1 MRTPEESEGGFTLI
15 ELTIVMVMLLL
26 VSGALFQ
33 MLDSLTRNERIQQA
47 MVTNQERVRLAMIE
61 VGRDVRA
68 ANPLN
73 ELSTTTDYPTM
84 VELSLGPRDS
94 TQTHVR
100 WRLSGTTLVRQVLTA
115 PRGTVTTT
123 KNVLTNV
130 RNAVS
135 SQPVFEYY
143 RPDGTLIDVTTHAG
157 DISQCAVRVNVNIV
171 SDVDPGPIPFSEESD
186 FELRNLLPANLSC

>member
-1 MRTPEESEGGFTLI
+1 MTSRRDSEAGFTLI

-26 VSGALFQ
+26 ISGAMFQ

-61 VGRDVRA
+61 VGRDIRA

-84 VELSLGPRDS
+84 LELSLGPRDG

-115 PRGTVTTT
+115 PRGTVTAT

-130 RNAVS
+130 RNVAG
-135 SQPVFEYY
+135 SQPLFEYY
-143 RPDGTLIDVTTHAG
+143 RPDGTLIDVATHAG
-157 DISQCAVRVNVNIV
+157 DISQCAVRVNVSVV
-171 SDVDPGPIPFSEESD
+171 SDVDPGPIPFTEDSD